1 MDWQETLERAIPQP
15 PPTHPDPAALLADGK
30 KLVRRRRLAVVA
42 GTAAAVAA
50 VVGIGA
56 VVVPSRDSA
65 TPNPPIATRSTDE
78 RWPPLVDIPL
88 SDVAPVA
95 YDFETRETTF
105 QEGWTEAGRV
115 EEPSG
120 LSDTLAVA
128 ATDGRRTIYAYFV
141 EEDVV
146 SFTDASRTSKEFQ
159 TWAHDISNST
169 PGISWE
175 PGSAA
180 EIEKGSR
187 GGWTLVREIP
197 NPFDYD
203 APWDSVGVVIE
214 RDGIKRWL
222 FIRQS
227 TSNISVASDGG
238 STYAIPGQTI
248 EDWLADAERSEPT
261 AARPDRSAFATYD
274 TITDVVEFR
283 GSKVVPTR
291 AGVKVLEQ
299 IADPDINKSFTAETS
314 QTAAARI
321 MVDGEEQYVLVQEK
335 ESATRT
341 KNVSW
346 AFAYTLILAPHAE
359 DRGPVSLDEFAAIF
373 RRVYGPQG
381 GPWA

>member
-15 PPTHPDPAALLADGK
+15 PPAQPDPAALVADGK

-42 GTAAAVAA
+42 GTALAVAA
-50 VVGIGA
+50 VIGIGA
-56 VVVPSRDSA
+56 VVDPSRESA
-65 TPNPPIATRSTDE
+65 TPEPPIATHSTDD
-78 RWPPLVDIPL
+78 RWPPQVDVAL
-88 SDVAPVA
+88 SDLAPVA
-95 YDFETRETTF
+95 YDFATAETTF
-105 QEGWTEAGRV
+105 QEGWTEVDRV

-128 ATDGRRTIYAYFV
+128 ATDGKRTIYAYFADQ
-141 EEDVV
+141 DVV
-146 SFTDASRTSKEFQ
+146 SFTNASDTSNDFQ
-159 TWAHDISNST
+159 TWARGISNST

-180 EIEKGSR
+180 KIGEGR
-187 GGWTLVREIP
+187 GGWTLVREIS

-214 RDGIKRWL
+214 RDGVERWI
-222 FIRQS
+222 FIRES
-227 TSNISVASDGG
+227 RTATITMGSDSA

-248 EDWLADAERSEPT
+248 EDWLADIERSEP
-261 AARPDRSAFATYD
+261 AAHRPDRNSFETYD
-274 TITDVVEFR
+274 TITDVVEFS
-283 GSKVVPTR
+283 GSKIVSTR
-291 AGVKVLEQ
+291 AGVKVLDQ
-299 IADPDINKSFTAETS
+299 AADPDINKSFTAETS

-321 MVDGEEQYVLVQEK
+321 TVDGEEQYVLVQEK

-346 AFAYTLILAPHAE
+346 AFAYTLLPAPHAE
-359 DRGPVSLDEFAAIF
+359 DRRPVSLDEFAAIV
-373 RRVYGPQG
+373 RRFYGPKG

>member
-15 PPTHPDPAALLADGK
+15 PPTHPDPAALVADGK

-56 VVVPSRDSA
+56 IVVPSRESA
-65 TPNPPIATRSTDE
+65 TPEPPIASHSTDE
-78 RWPPLVDIPL
+78 RWPPQVHIPL

-95 YDFETRETTF
+95 YDFETGETTF

-128 ATDGRRTIYAYFV
+128 ATDGERTTYAYFV
-141 EEDVV
+141 EQDVV
-146 SFTDASRTSKEFQ
+146 SFTDASRTSKDFQ

-175 PGSAA
+175 PVGTA

-187 GGWTLVREIP
+187 GGWTLVREIS
-197 NPFDYD
+197 NPFGYD

-214 RDGIKRWL
+214 REGIERWNFL
-222 FIRQS
+222 RDS
-227 TSNISVASDGG
+227 TTNITMGSDGG

-248 EDWLADAERSEPT
+248 EDWLADVQRSEPPT
-261 AARPDRSAFATYD
+261 ARPDRTSFETYD

-291 AGVKVLEQ
+291 EGVKVLDQ
-299 IADPDINKSFTAETS
+299 IADPDINESFTAETS
-314 QTAAARI
+314 QTAAVRI
-321 MVDGEEQYVLVQEK
+321 TVDGEEQYVLVQEK

-346 AFAYTLILAPHAE
+346 AFVYTLLPAPHAE
-359 DRGPVSLDEFAAIF
+359 DRGPVSLDEFAVIV
-373 RRVYGPQG
+373 RRFYGPRG